1 MLLSVARLQASLVTP
16 CYRSEKLALT
26 TMKLQELLEEINSI
40 VAPLLSRGKV
50 ANYIPALACI
60 DPMQFGIAVYTVD
73 GETYSAGQA
82 HTGFS
87 IQSISKVLGLTLSID
102 YHGERLWQR
111 VGLEPSGDPFN
122 SLVQL
127 EHERGV
133 PRNPLINAG
142 AILIADTLLEAYA
155 DPVAHM
161 QALIERQTGNKP
173 YLDTTVALS
182 EKDTGFRNMAM
193 ANLMKSFGNLNH
205 PVEQVVGVY
214 FNQCSL
220 VANCIELAQ
229 TFSFLANDGKQPVN
243 NAVVVTPRRARRIN
257 ALMLTCGTY
266 DRAGEFAFE
275 VGLPAKSGV
284 GGGIVAVVPGK
295 MAICAWSPGLDESGN
310 SLAATEALRLFAERT
325 GYSIF

>member
-1 MLLSVARLQASLVTP
+1 MQ
-16 CYRSEKLALT
+16 
-26 TMKLQELLEEINSI
+26 LQELLDDITAT
-40 VAPLLSRGKV
+40 VAPLLGQGKV
-50 ANYIPALACI
+50 ANYIPALACV
-60 DPMQFGIAVYTVD
+60 DPNQFAMAVHTIK
-73 GETYSAGQA
+73 GNSFSTGQA

-87 IQSISKVLGLTLSID
+87 IQSISKVLGLTLAID
-102 YHGERLWQR
+102 AHGRTLWQR

-155 DPVAHM
+155 NPVTHM
-161 QALIERQTGNKP
+161 QELIERQTGTKP
-173 YLDTTVALS
+173 TIDSDVAIS
-182 EKDTGFRNMAM
+182 EKATGFRNIAM
-193 ANLMKSFGNLNH
+193 ANLMKSFGNLKH
-205 PVEQVVGVY
+205 PVEEVLDVY
-214 FNQCSL
+214 FKQCSL
-220 VANCIELAQ
+220 VASCAELAQ
-229 TFSFLANDGKQPVN
+229 TFAFLAADGKQPVSN
-243 NAVVVTPRRARRIN
+243 DIVVTPRRARRIN

-284 GGGIVAVVPGK
+284 GGGIVAIVPGE
-295 MAICAWSPGLDESGN
+295 MAVCAWSPGLDKSGN